1 MPPRGSGSAAGTTL
15 GSGNAS
21 ELDRG
26 AKDSGG
32 PDRGRAR
39 PSAGPPAPRAASPH
53 PLPRSRHPPLPSC
66 SEAPPPS
73 APSSASTTQG
83 SSTAGGTMEATSLPG
98 SRSGSRYRPGPLPAG
113 RTRAPLR
120 RDPADGGSRKLRSC
134 RSLCHAPDPP
144 GGDGRRKRGGGGS
157 SSRAAPA
164 PARGGEAAG
173 ADLGEGAGSSGAEA
187 CAKRGNIWLWQGREA
202 GGGWSRSCSN
212 FTWGAGSSK
221 ACCRGGLLQ
230 HSRGTPGNGSAEEET
245 WVKQTWRRRGLTFW
259 PASVSAALH
268 LVDTVI
274 KCEKSKTDRDYAELW
289 KLEALIKY
297 LLPPSSH
304 LSFHLIYFLGKHK
317 ICCGLA
323 SYTNCFSLA
332 IYMSLSLIFISSSLH
347 WVFLL

>member
-1 MPPRGSGSAAGTTL
+1 MPLNWT
-15 GSGNAS
+15 
-21 ELDRG
+21 G
-26 AKDSGG
+26 ALRTVVAPTADV
-32 PDRGRAR
+32 PVHR
-39 PSAGPPAPRAASPH
+39 PGYQLH
-53 PLPRSRHPPLPSC
+53 VLPVPPLCP
-66 SEAPPPS
+66 AADPPL
-73 APSSASTTQG
+73 TFLL
-83 SSTAGGTMEATSLPG
+83 GGTAALRPEQRQHHPG
-98 SRSGSRYRPGPLPAG
+98 QQHRRRHHGGDFPARIPVREPIPTGTAACGTDPGA
-113 RTRAPLR
+113 APLR

-212 FTWGAGSSK
+212 FTWGARSSK
-221 ACCRGGLLQ
+221 ACSRGGLLQ

-245 WVKQTWRRRGLTFW
+245 WVKQTCRRRGLTFW
-259 PASVSAALH
+259 PASVSAALR
-268 LVDTVI
+268 LVDT
-274 KCEKSKTDRDYAELW
+274 KSKTDRDYAELW

-332 IYMSLSLIFISSSLH
+332 IYMSLSLTFISSSLS